1 MTLAERAFGAAVAAS
16 RPLLPLLGLASRK
29 LGRAAAERRGA
40 VSRLRAWAERERDPD
55 RPLLWL
61 HGASAGELTGAAA
74 VVSELRRRGDLQ
86 LLATYFSPSA
96 EAVLD
101 RLRPDVAEVLPLD
114 TGGDTRRA
122 LRVVRPDALVFAKGD
137 LWPNLTRSAEAL
149 GVAMGLVNGTVR
161 PDSSRLRWP
170 ARRLLSSAYG
180 RLARAGAASEED
192 ARRLV
197 RLGVREDLLTVTGDA
212 SAAWALE
219 RVRRAGS
226 DPRSPACRLGR
237 LAEGPGPLLVAG
249 STWREDEAA
258 ILEAAARVRASGR
271 PLRLCLVPHDPTPE
285 AIDAIR
291 RRCREALGVAPR
303 LWSGGDAAGRTAAG
317 DGGAEPGDDMGK
329 GGDRPH
335 ARAGDDALRPMLVDA
350 VGVLAELY
358 AAADLAYVGGGLGGS
373 GLHSVAEPAAAGV
386 PVLFGARSDR
396 REGRALV
403 RAGGGL
409 RVEDAVELAAAL
421 ADLAD
426 DDEAR
431 RRAGRAARSVAE
443 GEAGAAAAGADL
455 VESLLAGAG
464 ARR

>member
-122 LRVVRPDALVFAKGD
+122 LRAVRPDALVFAKGD
-137 LWPNLTRSAEAL
+137 LWPNLTRSAGDR

-161 PDSSRLRWP
+161 PGSSRLRWP
-170 ARRLLSSAYG
+170 ARRLLRSAHA

-197 RLGVREDLLTVTGDA
+197 RLGVREEVITVTGDA

-219 RVRRAGS
+219 RVRRASS
-226 DPRSPACRLGR
+226 DPRSPARLLER
-237 LAEGPGPLLVAG
+237 RAAGPGPLLVAG

-258 ILEAAARVRASGR
+258 ILEAAARIRASGR
-271 PLRLCLVPHDPTPE
+271 PLRICLVPHDPTPG

-291 RRCREALGVAPR
+291 RLCREALGVAPR
-303 LWSGGDAAGRTAAG
+303 LWSEGDAAGRTAAG
-317 DGGAEPGDDMGK
+317 DGGAEPGDG
-329 GGDRPH
+329 P
-335 ARAGDDALRPMLVDA
+335 RAGEEGPPRPMLVDA

-373 GLHSVAEPAAAGV
+373 GLHSVVEPAAAGV

-403 RAGGGL
+403 RAGGGR
-409 RVEDAVELAAAL
+409 RVEDAEELAAAL

-431 RRAGRAARSVAE
+431 RRAGRAARAVAE

-455 VESLLAGAG
+455 VESLLAGAR
-464 ARR
+464 APR

>member
-16 RPLLPLLGLASRK
+16 RPLLPLLGLASRE

-40 VSRLRAWAERERDPD
+40 VSRLRAWAERERDPH

-86 LLATYFSPSA
+86 LLVTYFSPSA

-122 LRVVRPDALVFAKGD
+122 LRAVRPDALVFAKGD
-137 LWPNLTRSAEAL
+137 VWPNLTRSAEGR

-161 PDSSRLRWP
+161 PGSSRLRWP
-170 ARRLLSSAYG
+170 ARRLLRSAHA
-180 RLARAGAASEED
+180 RLARAGAASVED

-197 RLGVREDLLTVTGDA
+197 RLGVREEALTVTGDA

-219 RVRRAGS
+219 RVRRASS
-226 DPRSPACRLGR
+226 DPRSPARLLER
-237 LAEGPGPLLVAG
+237 RAAGPGPLLVAG

-258 ILEAAARVRASGR
+258 ILEAAARMRASGH

-285 AIDAIR
+285 AMDAIR
-291 RRCREALGVAPR
+291 RLCREALGVMPR
-303 LWSGGDAAGRTAAG
+303 LWSEGDAAGRTAAG
-317 DGGAEPGDDMGK
+317 DGGSEPGDG
-329 GGDRPH
+329 P
-335 ARAGDDALRPMLVDA
+335 RAGEEAPRPVLVDA

-373 GLHSVAEPAAAGV
+373 GLHSVVEPAAAGV

-396 REGRALV
+396 REARALA
-403 RAGGGL
+403 RAGGGR
-409 RVEDAVELAAAL
+409 RVGDAGELAAAL
-421 ADLAD
+421 TDLAA
-426 DDEAR
+426 DDETR

-455 VESLLAGAG
+455 VEALLEGTG
-464 ARR
+464 GRR